1 LSSAYWQILPV
12 AINATHINISLYLF
26 TGTRYR
32 AIIHPHLGRVYMG
45 QRIISIKGGLIHKEV
60 TKSGR
65 LELCICLWNDGSEI
79 PRDWHEHDA
88 DHMELK
94 LDFSIMQIV
103 NDMVEMHTVYG
114 KGKNVLDIEDRG
126 LVDLY
131 KKELQEAID
140 RLNTIKF
147 VEPGHEQ

>member
-1 LSSAYWQILPV
+1 
-12 AINATHINISLYLF
+12 
-26 TGTRYR
+26 
-32 AIIHPHLGRVYMG
+32 
-45 QRIISIKGGLIHKEV
+45 
-60 TKSGR
+60 
-65 LELCICLWNDGSEI
+65 
-79 PRDWHEHDA
+79 
-88 DHMELK
+88 LK

-147 VEPGHEQ
+147 VESGNEQ

>member
-1 LSSAYWQILPV
+1 MA
-12 AINATHINISLYLF
+12 
-26 TGTRYR
+26 
-32 AIIHPHLGRVYMG
+32 

-60 TKSGR
+60 SKSGR

-103 NDMVEMHTVYG
+103 NDMVEMHSIYG
-114 KGKNVLDIEDRG
+114 KKDVLDIEDKG

-140 RLNTIKF
+140 KLNTIKF
-147 VEPGHEQ
+147 MEPGDDQ